1 MLGRSSAAEIVQVT
15 NVAGPLSG
23 LSEVIG
29 WTCRGVRGTPGKSQ
43 NLGRKPCA
51 GEALSR
57 WTR

>member
-1 MLGRSSAAEIVQVT
+1 MLGRLSAAEIVLVT
-15 NVAGPLSG
+15 NVPGPLSG

-29 WTCRGVRGTPGKSQ
+29 WRCRGRGTPGKGQ

-57 WTR
+57 WAR